1 MSTIKILCIFLLL
14 IGNTDDILVPEVK
27 IMRSSKDVIRI
38 VKKLR
43 ENKGISLEELARRV
57 GVAKSTLSRYENGQ
71 REFPINDLGRYAEV
85 LDTTVEYLLGI
96 EKEKPGFLIPLIG
109 TICAGD
115 GLLAEQNIEE
125 YVYYPLRSKR
135 QPDFALRVKGDSMIG
150 AGIEDGDIVYM
161 RKAPWADYNGQIVAA
176 LINDCE
182 EGTLKRIRW
191 SSDSPLIRLEPE
203 NDEFEALEVRPSEVR
218 ICGVYMGH
226 FKPEREV

>member
-1 MSTIKILCIFLLL
+1 
-14 IGNTDDILVPEVK
+14 
-27 IMRSSKDVIRI
+27 MRSSKEVINEI
-38 VKKLR
+38 KKLR
-43 ENKGISLEELARRV
+43 EARGWSLDELSRRV
-57 GVAKSTLSRYENGQ
+57 GVAKSTLSRYESGQ
-71 REFPINDLGRYAEV
+71 REFPINDIGQYADV
-85 LDTTVEYLLGI
+85 FGVSVESLLGI
-96 EKEKPGFLIPLIG
+96 KKSTSTIPLIG

-125 YVYYPLRSKR
+125 YIHYPFQNKR

-161 RKAPWADYNGQIVAA
+161 RHAPWADYNGQIVAA
-176 LINDCE
+176 LINDNE

-203 NDEFEALEVRPSEVR
+203 NDEYDAIEVAPNQVT

-226 FKPEREV
+226 FKPEKEV